1 MIDNRRHIMNYSE
14 VRICQFNKHT
24 EKIAYR
30 DWMEIDEFSVG
41 ELADGL
47 KELNQLYPE
56 LEYYLEYR

>member
-1 MIDNRRHIMNYSE
+1 MNYSE